1 MTVPKPPPSAHFSS
15 YQLPVCR
22 VGVWEVESRNAKAC
36 KESTE
41 VEMHYSTLFEE
52 CTCIHGLTPA
62 VLHVVLLHNIH
73 TYVQYIIVS
82 LYICTNI
89 TSIGCIYVYS
99 CMDARTMCIYV
110 CGVYKYWFPLT
121 LPFRKAGNGSSLR
134 YLAIRY
140 SPKRCRSKP
149 CPLMARNLFL
159 SCTLR
164 ARGKGTISQLVA
176 LLQHTTHIHTINDA
190 ATDIKKPNTH
200 RGKDTRIS
208 QIVAAYN

>member
-41 VEMHYSTLFEE
+41 VEMHYSTLFED
-52 CTCIHGLTPA
+52 CTCIHAMTPA
-62 VLHVVLLHNIH
+62 VLHVGLLHNIH
-73 TYVQYIIVS
+73 TYSTLLCLCTYAPTLPVLDVYTYIHVWMYVQCVYMYI
-82 LYICTNI
+82 
-89 TSIGCIYVYS
+89 
-99 CMDARTMCIYV
+99 

-164 ARGKGTISQLVA
+164 ARE
-176 LLQHTTHIHTINDA
+176 
-190 ATDIKKPNTH
+190 
-200 RGKDTRIS
+200 
-208 QIVAAYN
+208 

>member
-1 MTVPKPPPSAHFSS
+1 MTVPKPPPWAHFSS

-41 VEMHYSTLFEE
+41 VELYYSTLLHLYTWTDSRSP
-52 CTCIHGLTPA
+52 TCGAAAQYTHI
-62 VLHVVLLHNIH
+62 
-73 TYVQYIIVS
+73 QYIIVS

-89 TSIGCIYVYS
+89 TSIGCIHIHV
-99 CMDARTMCIYV
+99 CTNNMCVRIYV

-164 ARGKGTISQLVA
+164 ARGK
-176 LLQHTTHIHTINDA
+176 
-190 ATDIKKPNTH
+190 
-200 RGKDTRIS
+200 DTRIS
-208 QIVAAYN
+208 QIVALLQHTINLHMYNINNIIPTEM